1 MSCFQLPTSP
11 IEWIF
16 YALSLLHVF
25 RAVQLAQ
32 ILWHERAEFQQ
43 EPLTRRKASLGEQ
56 AAFFLA
62 IPPSVAVHELFHAIF
77 IWMFGGRVARC
88 GYGFYWGFVQ
98 PDRNFPVLEQWV
110 MFLAGTIGS
119 LVFAFVLWL
128 VLRNHSSSALR
139 FFAKRSLRTLLFYS
153 LIFYPVFSAISFI
166 GDWRV
171 IYDFSQ
177 TPLLSGITLI
187 LHGISLGVFWYGQK
201 QGWFEMR
208 QADSATE
215 LAQIRQLE
223 AAAAANPHDMTA
235 QLHYI
240 RALRQSGTGSQ
251 AKLAAQKFIQT
262 YPDIGEGYVELA
274 LVQLINQSRVPRTA
288 LDNLR
293 RALSLPISHAEY
305 VITAHLI
312 LGQHDMQLERP
323 EEAMN
328 HFSYALDVAHKI
340 PGEAQPKLLS
350 LAQAY
355 HLRATAYQRQ
365 QQKTLALADID
376 QAIELARV
384 CGRTDLMKHYQTYK
398 QSLLSPR

>member
-1 MSCFQLPTSP
+1 MSCFQFPTSSV
-11 IEWIF
+11 EWLF
-16 YALSLLHVF
+16 YALSFFQAF

-32 ILWHERAEFQQ
+32 ILWHERADFQQ
-43 EPLTRRKASLGEQ
+43 EPLTRRKAGLGEQ

-62 IPPSVAVHELFHAIF
+62 IPPSVAVHEFFHALP
-77 IWMFGGRVARC
+77 IWAFGGRIIRC

-98 PDRNFPVLEQWV
+98 ADIFFPAEEQWV
-110 MFLAGTIGS
+110 ISLAGTIGS
-119 LVFAFVLWL
+119 LLFGLALWL
-128 VLRNHSSSALR
+128 VLRRHTSSSVR
-139 FFAKRSLRTLLFYS
+139 FFALRSLRIQLFYS
-153 LIFYPVFSAISFI
+153 LIFYPIFSAVSFI
-166 GDWRV
+166 GDWRI
-171 IYDFSQ
+171 IYNFER
-177 TPLLSGITLI
+177 TPMLSGGL
-187 LHGISLGVFWYGQK
+187 LVVHGVALGAMWYGQRE
-201 QGWFEMR
+201 GWFEMR

-223 AAAAANPHDMTA
+223 AAAAANPQDMTA

-240 RALRQSGTGSQ
+240 RALRQSGTGNQ

-328 HFSYALDVAHKI
+328 HFSYAIEVAHNI
-340 PGEAQPKLLS
+340 P
-350 LAQAY
+350 
-355 HLRATAYQRQ
+355 
-365 QQKTLALADID
+365 
-376 QAIELARV
+376 ARPNPN
-384 CGRTDLMKHYQTYK
+384 Y
-398 QSLLSPR
+398 